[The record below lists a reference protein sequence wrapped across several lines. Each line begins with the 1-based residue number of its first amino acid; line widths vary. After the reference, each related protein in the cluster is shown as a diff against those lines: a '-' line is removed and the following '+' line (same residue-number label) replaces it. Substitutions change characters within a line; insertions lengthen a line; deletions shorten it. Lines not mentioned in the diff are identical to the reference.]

1 LGSSIDLRPEYEEAW
16 RSLNSANIAVYP
28 VDVGSVDYTA
38 KGLPSANAT
47 VSKTQINSIRGMN
60 GSLRSP
66 MNLPYDQGVQQRLT
80 MHAFADATG
89 GRACITISELDKC
102 FAQAVE
108 DSRDYYLLG
117 YYLGDDTQPGWR
129 KLKVKVAGDG
139 LHIRYR
145 TGFYVASKTQ
155 ETPEQNRQKLV
166 DALASVVQ
174 YTGVRLTARL
184 ASEQDP
190 PGSSTSAQRTAAER
204 QAKPVAFLLGVMG
217 DSLTVDRD
225 NGNSVDLQIA
235 ALAFDT
241 NRKTVAS
248 SSQALATSFK
258 PEMLQKIL
266 QSGLGVPQ
274 KLDLLPPGEYEIKF
288 AVRDN
293 LSGLIGTVS
302 LPLDLK

>member
-1 LGSSIDLRPEYEEAW
+1 
-16 RSLNSANIAVYP
+16 
-28 VDVGSVDYTA
+28 
-38 KGLPSANAT
+38 
-47 VSKTQINSIRGMN
+47 
-60 GSLRSP
+60 

-139 LHIRYR
+139 LHVRYR
-145 TGFYVASKTQ
+145 TGFYVASKAQ

-184 ASEQDP
+184 TSEQDP
-190 PGSSTSAQRTAAER
+190 PGSSTSAPRTTTER

-217 DSLTVDRD
+217 DSLTIDRD

-266 QSGLGVPQ
+266 QSGLGIPQ
-274 KLDLLPPGEYEIKF
+274 KLDLPPGQYEIKF